1 MKNINTDLTA
11 TFTSPGPET
20 DVRSPRTPVWAP
32 SPTSFFTGPPF
43 DPSRIFASSSPTIP
57 AKPAEIPL
65 PPKKPLVW
73 VWQCHLCH
81 SRYSLGATRRCLQ
94 DGHYYC
100 SGEADRPNLK
110 KKQKGKSC
118 SSEFDYIGWRET
130 AEWQR
135 NVRRVRRL
143 SDEHHPSG
151 CENCEFPSQ
160 CRYSVSTPSSTT
172 TRTTIDP
179 AVLMDVDLSSPL
191 APTTTPMTASPQ
203 PISIVDKLSRFYKK
217 DAATFESILAS
228 VANETSKIQSKM
240 TDFYKPDKPAKG
252 KKARTGSASLKD
264 VVKSAERRSGK
275 VAKLSPI
282 EEDSDGSADVGE
294 PELMDMD
301 EYVMSN
307 IEL

>member
-1 MKNINTDLTA
+1 
-11 TFTSPGPET
+11 
-20 DVRSPRTPVWAP
+20 
-32 SPTSFFTGPPF
+32 
-43 DPSRIFASSSPTIP
+43 
-57 AKPAEIPL
+57 
-65 PPKKPLVW
+65 
-73 VWQCHLCH
+73 
-81 SRYSLGATRRCLQ
+81 
-94 DGHYYC
+94 
-100 SGEADRPNLK
+100 
-110 KKQKGKSC
+110 
-118 SSEFDYIGWRET
+118 
-130 AEWQR
+130 
-135 NVRRVRRL
+135 
-143 SDEHHPSG
+143 
-151 CENCEFPSQ
+151 
-160 CRYSVSTPSSTT
+160 
-172 TRTTIDP
+172 
-179 AVLMDVDLSSPL
+179 
-191 APTTTPMTASPQ
+191 MTASPQ